1 MLIDTKLIQTRAQYK
16 PLSAGDGFNF
26 MANNNSTIALVWI
39 AGALV
44 VLLTGGFAYKKYI
57 DMRMAG
63 ASGGDAF
70 LFMVMVF
77 VGVLAVIGIAGGF
90 IYYYMFPEGSNIYK
104 GLKRLRKKETSSE
117 PEAPVTIEIPNH
129 EEEIHRQEVEL
140 KRQREELLSLISS
153 YAEATFRKIF
163 SPKQIDELES
173 NIRKFAAGDENITG
187 IETTKIEF
195 VTPIDLYHFA
205 WNIAIRLIADDKT
218 RKFRICTASFVKDTF
233 QITLADHAVTT
244 IASKLTTTDG
254 KYSLRRVMPYDEL
267 TAHFFP
273 GTEDLA
279 IKND

>member
-1 MLIDTKLIQTRAQYK
+1 MLIDTKLIQTRAQHK

-26 MANNNSTIALVWI
+26 MANNNSNKALVWI

-104 GLKRLRKKETSSE
+104 GLKRLRKKDTSSE

-129 EEEIHRQEVEL
+129 EEEVRRQEAEL
-140 KRQREELLSLISS
+140 KRQREELLSLLSS

-187 IETTKIEF
+187 IETTKSEF

-205 WNIAIRLIADDKT
+205 WNIAIRLIANDKT

-254 KYSLRRVMPYDEL
+254 K
-267 TAHFFP
+267 FP
-273 GTEDLA
+273 SVVLCQTVS
-279 IKND
+279 

>member
-1 MLIDTKLIQTRAQYK
+1 MLIDTKLVQTRAQHK

-26 MANNNSTIALVWI
+26 MANDRSNKALIWI
-39 AGALV
+39 AGAFV

-57 DMRMAG
+57 DMRMSG
-63 ASGGDAF
+63 ANGGDAF

-104 GLKRLRKKETSSE
+104 GLKRLRKKDTSSE

-129 EEEIHRQEVEL
+129 EEEVRRQEAEL
-140 KRQREELLSLISS
+140 KRQREELLSLLSS

-187 IETTKIEF
+187 IETTKSEF

-205 WNIAIRLIADDKT
+205 WNIAIRLIANDKT

-254 KYSLRRVMPYDEL
+254 KYSLRRVMPDGEL
-267 TAHFFP
+267 TAHVFP

-279 IKND
+279 IKSD

>member
-1 MLIDTKLIQTRAQYK
+1 MLIDTKLIQTRALHK

-26 MANNNSTIALVWI
+26 MANDRSNKALIWI

-44 VLLTGGFAYKKYI
+44 VLLTGGIAYKKYI

-63 ASGGDAF
+63 ASGGDAY

-104 GLKRLRKKETSSE
+104 GLKRLRKKDTSSE

-129 EEEIHRQEVEL
+129 EEEVRRQEAEL
-140 KRQREELLSLISS
+140 KRQREELLSLLSS

-187 IETTKIEF
+187 IETTKSEF

-205 WNIAIRLIADDKT
+205 WNIAIRLIANDKT

-233 QITLADHAVTT
+233 QITLAGHAVTT

-254 KYSLRRVMPYDEL
+254 KYSLRRVMPDGEL
-267 TAHFFP
+267 TAHVFP

-279 IKND
+279 IKSD

>member
-1 MLIDTKLIQTRAQYK
+1 M
-16 PLSAGDGFNF
+16 PLCDGFYF
-26 MANNNSTIALVWI
+26 MANDRSNKALIWI
-39 AGALV
+39 VEAFVA
-44 VLLTGGFAYKKYI
+44 LLTGGFAYKKYI

-90 IYYYMFPEGSNIYK
+90 IYYYMIPEGKNIHK
-104 GLKRLRKKETSSE
+104 GLKNLKKKGPASESETPIALESE
-117 PEAPVTIEIPNH
+117 KPNH
-129 EEEIHRQEVEL
+129 DEEIQRQKAEL
-140 KRQREELLSLISS
+140 KRQRDELFSLLFS
-153 YAEATFRKIF
+153 YAEVTFRKVL
-163 SPKQIDELES
+163 SPSQIDALNS
-173 NIRKFAAGDENITG
+173 NIRKFADGDDDIVG
-187 IETTKIEF
+187 VETAKSEF

-254 KYSLRRVMPYDEL
+254 KYTLRRVMPDEEL
-267 TAHFFP
+267 TAHVFP

-279 IKND
+279 LKND

>member
-1 MLIDTKLIQTRAQYK
+1 
-16 PLSAGDGFNF
+16 
-26 MANNNSTIALVWI
+26 
-39 AGALV
+39 
-44 VLLTGGFAYKKYI
+44 
-57 DMRMAG
+57 MRMAG

-153 YAEATFRKIF
+153 YAETTFRKIF

-187 IETTKIEF
+187 IETTKSEF